1 MRLFQANINRSV
13 EYYNGSNRGS
23 FVEAVFDLDK
33 INTIHLDPL
42 DNMYIVTLSGPDYFK
57 ISKNDFERIKQALSE

>member
-1 MRLFQANINRSV
+1 MKLFQTKINRSV
-13 EYYNGSNRGS
+13 EYYNGYNRGN

-42 DNMYIVTLSGPDYFK
+42 DNMYVVTLSGPDYFK
-57 ISKNDFERIKQALSE
+57 ITKEDFERIKQILSE